1 MLHSSLTFRIIFT
14 QGLKFPKNIWANFLQ
29 IPITEVKICFKNTKN
44 AFNKYRKRYPCFVYL
59 RKICYNKGRFILKQR
74 IFGIF
79 FYLNFCSNKIAKKLS
94 FYVFFFRIIL
104 HFFGCIMSNV
114 DMNK

>member
-1 MLHSSLTFRIIFT
+1 MLHSSLAFRIIFT

-59 RKICYNKGRFILKQR
+59 RKICYNKGRFIYETEDIR
-74 IFGIF
+74 TIFPSI
-79 FYLNFCSNKIAKKLS
+79 SVAIKLQKS
-94 FYVFFFRIIL
+94 
-104 HFFGCIMSNV
+104 
-114 DMNK
+114 

>member
-1 MLHSSLTFRIIFT
+1 MLHSSLAFRIIFT

-59 RKICYNKGRFILKQR
+59 RKICYNKGYIETEDIRT
-74 IFGIF
+74 IFPSI
-79 FYLNFCSNKIAKKLS
+79 SVAIKLQKS
-94 FYVFFFRIIL
+94 
-104 HFFGCIMSNV
+104 
-114 DMNK
+114 